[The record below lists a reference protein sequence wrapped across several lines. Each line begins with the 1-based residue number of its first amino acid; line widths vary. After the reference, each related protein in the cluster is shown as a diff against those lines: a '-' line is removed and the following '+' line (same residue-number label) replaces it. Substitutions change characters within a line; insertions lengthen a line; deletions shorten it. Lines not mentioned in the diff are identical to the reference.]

1 MKYPFVKQHDE
12 KDCGAACLSM
22 ICEYYGLKLPLAKL
36 RECIKVDNQGAN
48 IYGILNGAGEL
59 GFDCDALTGSPTEL
73 EDGIR
78 TGEIKYPFIARIIN
92 PLGYEHYVV
101 IYGEKKDKYII
112 GDPGRGNNFRFPK
125 KDFYAMWQE
134 QIIVFVPNESFVKK
148 DERKGSLT
156 KFFRLITVQ
165 KKLLAFVFA
174 ASLVISLI
182 NVFSSVIFEYVLT
195 AVDSSF
201 GEIYVEEDE
210 DEHEHEHEY
219 DEDINPFA
227 DQDKAKYGTT
237 LSLMEKASNKLEI
250 VFRNL
255 STVCITV
262 ICLYILSC
270 LLNVLRGMLLALCAK
285 RVDVPLAMQYYEKV
299 MDLPASMFGAMK
311 TGEIMARL
319 DDVEKIRNAVSA
331 TTLTIMLDSIMV
343 IACGAL
349 LFFISHDLF
358 FITMIVI
365 LIYAL
370 ITTLFRKPIKMVNL
384 EIMERSANVT
394 SYVKESIDGIETIKV
409 NQYENKAKDIIRD
422 LFNDYANS
430 SVRGSVIYSAQES
443 LVGVVSSIGIVVLLW
458 FGTNLCL
465 NSIISISD
473 LLIFYYLIGYF
484 FDPIKNLIN
493 VQPEI
498 QSAAAAADRL
508 NDILCAQTEEK
519 ELSTKKLDYIGDV
532 AFNGVTFCYG
542 NRDPVLM
549 DIDLFIPKGK
559 KVALVGESGCGKTT
573 IARLLMRFYEPSEG
587 RITFNGKDISEF
599 SISDIRNKV
608 AYVSQDVHIFAD
620 TVMNNL
626 TMGDES
632 ISREEVERVCNE
644 CCASD
649 FINELPGGLDS
660 VLEENGGN
668 LSAGQRQRI
677 AIIRTLLRKPE
688 LLILDE
694 PTSNLDTLTEQSI
707 EVALDKACNG
717 ISCLIIA
724 HRLKTIKN
732 CDYIYVMNKRIVVES
747 GDHET
752 LINGNG
758 LYSRLYGT

>member
-1 MKYPFVKQHDE
+1 
-12 KDCGAACLSM
+12 
-22 ICEYYGLKLPLAKL
+22 
-36 RECIKVDNQGAN
+36 
-48 IYGILNGAGEL
+48 
-59 GFDCDALTGSPTEL
+59 
-73 EDGIR
+73 
-78 TGEIKYPFIARIIN
+78 
-92 PLGYEHYVV
+92 
-101 IYGEKKDKYII
+101 
-112 GDPGRGNNFRFPK
+112 
-125 KDFYAMWQE
+125 
-134 QIIVFVPNESFVKK
+134 
-148 DERKGSLT
+148 
-156 KFFRLITVQ
+156 
-165 KKLLAFVFA
+165 
-174 ASLVISLI
+174 
-182 NVFSSVIFEYVLT
+182 
-195 AVDSSF
+195 
-201 GEIYVEEDE
+201 
-210 DEHEHEHEY
+210 
-219 DEDINPFA
+219 
-227 DQDKAKYGTT
+227 
-237 LSLMEKASNKLEI
+237 
-250 VFRNL
+250 
-255 STVCITV
+255 
-262 ICLYILSC
+262 
-270 LLNVLRGMLLALCAK
+270 MLLALCAK

-409 NQYENKAKDIIRD
+409 NQYENKAKHIIRD

-599 SISDIRNKV
+599 SISDIRKKV

-626 TMGDES
+626 TMGDEN